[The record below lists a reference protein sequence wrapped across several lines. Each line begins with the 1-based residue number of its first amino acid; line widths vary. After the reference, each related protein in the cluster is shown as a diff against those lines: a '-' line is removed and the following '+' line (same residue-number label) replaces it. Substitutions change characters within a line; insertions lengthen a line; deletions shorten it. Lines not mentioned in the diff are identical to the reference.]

1 MRRALIAAVAS
12 LTVFGSLLASIP
24 AQAAAPN
31 PVPSTMFGLH
41 VPGIANGVAP
51 SIPYGTIRLWDS
63 GVAWGQVE
71 QSKGQYWW
79 NGLDAAVGN
88 GNLARA
94 NSLIVL
100 GSTPTWAASNKK
112 QGTYPYKGAASMPKN
127 INDWKSW
134 VTAVATRY
142 RGSVGAYQIWNEANL
157 TNYWAGSPKQMAT
170 LTKEAYKIIK
180 SIDPS
185 AAVVSA
191 SSTVRLTGRYNAF
204 FPKYLK
210 ALKKQGWPVD
220 AISVHTYPAGNEGPA
235 ARVKYIQKTQADMR
249 KAGVPADRQLW
260 DTEVNYG
267 IQGPGSVPGRSIGGA
282 DAAAY
287 VAQTYLDNVRLGVA
301 RSYWYFWNAD
311 DGRVGIV
318 MNDGTPAAIGFQTV
332 ERWLKDKFYSCVS
345 GAVNLCQMGD
355 NVSPEIVAWATTGSG
370 TYTVPAGATVQC
382 NALNQCGAVVPGTT
396 VTIGSMPTWFG
407 TDVINARN
415 QSPSVQ

>member
-12 LTVFGSLLASIP
+12 LTVLGSLAATVPS
-24 AQAAAPN
+24 QAAAAN
-31 PVPSTMFGLH
+31 PVPPTLFGLH
-41 VPGIANGVAP
+41 IPGIANGVTP
-51 SIPYGTIRLWDS
+51 TVNYGTLRLWDS

-79 NGLDAAVGN
+79 NGLDAAIGN
-88 GNLARA
+88 GNLAHA

-127 INDWKSW
+127 MADWKSW

-142 RGSVGAYQIWNEANL
+142 KGSVGAYQIWNEANL
-157 TNYWAGSPKQMAT
+157 TNYWAGTPKQMAD
-170 LTKEAYKIIK
+170 LTKAAYTIIK

-191 SSTVRLTGRYNAF
+191 SSTVRLTARYNDF
-204 FPKYLK
+204 FPAYLK
-210 ALKKQGWPVD
+210 ALKKQGWPID
-220 AISVHTYPAGNEGPA
+220 AVSVHTYPAGNEGPA
-235 ARVKYIQKTQADMR
+235 ARVQYIQKTQADMK

-267 IQGPGSVPGRSIGGA
+267 IQGPGSTPGRQIGGA

-287 VAQTYLDNVRLGVA
+287 VAQTYLDDVRLGVS
-301 RSYWYFWNAD
+301 RSYWYFWNAA

-318 MNDGTPAAIGFQTV
+318 MNDGTPGAVGFQTV
-332 ERWLKDKFYSCVS
+332 QRWLRGKFYSCTTA
-345 GAVNLCQMGD
+345 AVNLCQLGD
-355 NVSPEIVAWATTGSG
+355 NASPEIVAWATTGSG

-396 VTIGSMPTWFG
+396 VTIGSMPLWFG
-407 TDVINARN
+407 TDAKNARN
-415 QSPSVQ
+415 QSPLVQ

>member
-12 LTVFGSLLASIP
+12 LTVLGSLAATVP
-24 AQAAAPN
+24 AQAAAAN
-31 PVPSTMFGLH
+31 PVPATMFGLH
-41 VPGIANGVAP
+41 VPGIADGVTP
-51 SIPYGTIRLWDS
+51 TVPYGTLRLWDS

-71 QSKGQYWW
+71 QSNNQFWW

-88 GNLARA
+88 GNMAHA
-94 NSLIVL
+94 NSMIVL

-112 QGTYPYKGAASMPKN
+112 QGTYPYKGAASMPKKMA
-127 INDWKSW
+127 DWKDW

-142 RGSVGAYQIWNEANL
+142 KGSVGAYQIWNEANL
-157 TNYWAGSPKQMAT
+157 TNYWAGTPKQMAD
-170 LTKEAYKIIK
+170 LTKAAYQIIK

-191 SSTVRLTGRYNAF
+191 SSTVRLTARYNSF

-220 AISVHTYPAGNEGPA
+220 AIAIHTYPAGNEGPA

-260 DTEVNYG
+260 DTEINYG
-267 IQGPGSVPGRSIGGA
+267 IVGPGKTPGRSIGGA

-287 VAQTYLDNVRLGVA
+287 VAQTYLDNIRLGVS
-301 RSYWYFWNAD
+301 RSYWYFWNAA

-318 MNDGTPAAIGFQTV
+318 MNDGTPGAIGFQTV
-332 ERWLKDKFYSCVS
+332 ERWLKDKFYSCVT
-345 GAVNLCQMGD
+345 GAVNLCQLGD
-355 NVSPEIVAWATTGSG
+355 NTNPEIVAWATTGSG

-407 TDVINARN
+407 TDAINARN